1 MNWDDSQLASSAFAK
16 GCGGMSLGQQWGLA
30 ALLRGGDSGAARS
43 DTKNVEK
50 IKEIEENTAALAYCD
65 EKYRQEF
72 AEQEEKAYCR
82 LFNELGIVDEEQK
95 DLARQFIESLGV
107 DVNQL

>member
-30 ALLRGGDSGAARS
+30 ALLRGGDSNA
-43 DTKNVEK
+43 KNVEK
-50 IKEIEENTAALAYCD
+50 IKEIEENAAALAYCD
-65 EKYRQEF
+65 EKYRQEC
-72 AEQEEKAYCR
+72 ADREEQAYCR

-95 DLARQFIESLGV
+95 DLARQFIESLGA
-107 DVNQL
+107 DVTQL